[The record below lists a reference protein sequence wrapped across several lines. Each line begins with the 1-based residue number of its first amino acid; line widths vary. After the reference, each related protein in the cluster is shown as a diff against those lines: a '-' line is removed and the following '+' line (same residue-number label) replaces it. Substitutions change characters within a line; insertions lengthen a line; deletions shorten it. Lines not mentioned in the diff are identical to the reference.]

1 MSGPTQKFQHRFA
14 LFTSNGYHYTLA
26 VYNDTHT
33 ISDTDDS
40 AGTPDNRAQLGDIF
54 PDYFSGTRLS
64 NGAVINLKYFGRVA
78 NGLVGRD
85 LNSQNLY
92 LYTNTDYQDGT
103 KFRIGTEF
111 KYSDTS
117 DGTTQW
123 SITCYASGTLIR
135 TSRGDMAVEALAVG
149 DLAVTA
155 SGEARPIRWIGHR
168 TVETRRHPEPASA
181 YPVRIA
187 AHAFGDGRPARDLL
201 VSPAHAIAVDVLGE
215 VLIPACRLING
226 TTITQEAVER
236 VTYWHIELD
245 SHDILL
251 AEGLPAESYLDCGN
265 RRFFAEA
272 DITDLDAFP
281 DARPDGTRSFCR
293 PFHEDGPVVDL
304 VRVRLRDRAEALGW
318 RIETAPMAD
327 LHLLAGDRVV
337 RPDVEGLT
345 ARFVLPAETSD
356 LRLVSRTSVPAHVLP
371 GAGDARRLGVS
382 LAALAVDDGL
392 GAVHAIA
399 LDDPR
404 LEAGFHPLDGDG
416 TATWRWTDGAALLPA
431 SLWQG
436 CRGTVFLRV
445 TLAGP
450 ALPRW
455 VAPPETVEARREA

>member
-14 LFTSNGYHYTLA
+14 LSTSNGYHYTNQA
-26 VYNDTHT
+26 YNDPHRVTDANDS
-33 ISDTDDS
+33 SDNQS
-40 AGTPDNRAQLGDIF
+40 QLGDIF
-54 PDYFSGTRLS
+54 PDYFTGTRVS
-64 NGAVINLKYFGRVA
+64 NDQVINLKYFGRTA
-78 NGLVGRD
+78 NGFVGRD
-85 LNSQNLY
+85 TVSQKLY
-92 LYTNTDYQDGT
+92 LYTDTNYANGS
-103 KFRIGTEF
+103 KFKIGTEF
-111 KYSDTS
+111 VYSDPSDTS
-117 DGTTQW
+117 TQYTL
-123 SITCYASGTLIR
+123 TCYVGGTLIR
-135 TSRGDMAVEALAVG
+135 TSRGDVAVEALQVG

-272 DITDLDAFP
+272 DITDFGASP

-293 PFHEDGPVVDL
+293 PFHEDGPMVDL

-318 RIETAPMAD
+318 RIEAAPMAD
-327 LHLLAGDRVV
+327 LHLVAGDQVV

-392 GAVHAIA
+392 GAVRAIA

-404 LEAGFHPLDGDG
+404 LEAGFHPLDADG

-431 SLWQG
+431 ALWQG